1 MDVEAALHR
10 LDRLTQDE
18 ARMTT
23 VEILKVIH
31 SLVQNMNIVI
41 IGEQTRSPCHPPS
54 VENYSL

>member
-1 MDVEAALHR
+1 MSGEKDVEAALHR

-18 ARMTT
+18 ARMTA

-41 IGEQTRSPCHPPS
+41 DGEQNALTPSPTLC
-54 VENYSL
+54 